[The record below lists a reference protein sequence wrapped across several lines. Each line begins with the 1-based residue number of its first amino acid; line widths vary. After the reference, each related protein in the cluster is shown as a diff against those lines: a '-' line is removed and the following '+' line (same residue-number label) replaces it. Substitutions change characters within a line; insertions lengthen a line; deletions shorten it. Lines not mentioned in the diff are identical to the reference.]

1 MWSKEYL
8 RHLPQLPNKGGHPVL
23 EVGDL
28 VLIKEDNVPR
38 LMWPTGVVQELFPG
52 RDGVVRSCR
61 LKTGPSCVV
70 RPIQR
75 LYSLEVD
82 NPSAKEEID
91 CLTADVKQTDEQS
104 DSEVKP
110 QVTTRSGRKIKPVV
124 RLDL

>member
-1 MWSKEYL
+1 
-8 RHLPQLPNKGGHPVL
+8 
-23 EVGDL
+23 
-28 VLIKEDNVPR
+28 
-38 LMWPTGVVQELFPG
+38 MWPTGVVQELFPG

-70 RPIQR
+70 RLIQR
-75 LYSLEVD
+75 LYSLEDD

-91 CLTADVKQTDEQS
+91 CLTVDLTQIDEQS

-110 QVTTRSGRKIKPVV
+110 QVTTHSRWKVKPVV